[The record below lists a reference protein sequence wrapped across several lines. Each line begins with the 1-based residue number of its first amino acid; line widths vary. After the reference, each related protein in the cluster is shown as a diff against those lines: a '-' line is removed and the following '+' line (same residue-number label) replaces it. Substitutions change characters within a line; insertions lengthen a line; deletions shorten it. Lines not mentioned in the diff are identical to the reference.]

1 MHTCNAGH
9 RTILKLKLS
18 EVFTEIQLFEEFLK
32 LKEEEPALLAYFST
46 EICNVCK
53 VLKPK
58 VAELIQSEFPKI
70 KLIYIKSDI
79 LPEVA
84 AQNQVFTAPTILVF
98 FEGREYI
105 RKSRNIGIGELQGE
119 IERPYAM
126 MFSD

>member
-1 MHTCNAGH
+1 MHACDAGH
-9 RTILKLKLS
+9 RAILKLKLS
-18 EVFTEIQLFEEFLK
+18 KVFTEIQSFEEFLK

-46 EICNVCK
+46 EICKVCK

-84 AQNQVFTAPTILVF
+84 AQNQIFTAPTILVF

-119 IERPYAM
+119 IERPYSM

>member
-1 MHTCNAGH
+1 M
-9 RTILKLKLS
+9 
-18 EVFTEIQLFEEFLK
+18 FTEIQSFEEFLE

-46 EICNVCK
+46 EACNVCK

-58 VAELIQSEFPKI
+58 VAELIKTEFPKI

-105 RKSRNIGIGELQGE
+105 RKSRNIGIGELQRE
-119 IERPYAM
+119 IERPYSM
-126 MFSD
+126 MFGTWTFQSL

>member
-1 MHTCNAGH
+1 MF
-9 RTILKLKLS
+9 
-18 EVFTEIQLFEEFLK
+18 VEIQSFEEFLK

-46 EICNVCK
+46 DACNVCK

-70 KLIYIKSDI
+70 KLAYIKSDI

-84 AQNQVFTAPTILVF
+84 AQNQVFAAPTILVF

-105 RKSRNIGIGELQGE
+105 RKSRNIGIGELQME
-119 IERPYAM
+119 IKRPYSM
-126 MFSD
+126 IF